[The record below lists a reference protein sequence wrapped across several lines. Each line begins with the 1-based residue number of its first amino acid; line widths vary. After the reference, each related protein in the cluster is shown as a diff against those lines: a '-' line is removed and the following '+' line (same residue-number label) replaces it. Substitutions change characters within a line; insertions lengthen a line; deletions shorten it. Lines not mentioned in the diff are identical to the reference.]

1 MGKSY
6 KFIFSYIS
14 EMSSAIKLLIPRKI
28 VEGNTDKVDNN
39 NWKSG
44 IIIILLAN
52 KVILCYTLLLSK
64 LHRQVYIR
72 K

>member
-1 MGKSY
+1 MSY

-28 VEGNTDKVDNN
+28 VEGNIDKVDNN

-64 LHRQVYIR
+64 LHIQVYIR